1 MMVMYYDIEES
12 SRRIKEL
19 RLESQS
25 TQESVAEYIG
35 ISLDGYRKLERGVN
49 GAKID
54 TLVSIAELYDV
65 SLDYLVYGQVTPN
78 LEVVS
83 DSLTEGETKF
93 LLAVFK
99 SIKDNMWLLNDR
111 YAG

>member
-1 MMVMYYDIEES
+1 MYYDIEES

-19 RLESQS
+19 RLESHS

-111 YAG
+111 YDG